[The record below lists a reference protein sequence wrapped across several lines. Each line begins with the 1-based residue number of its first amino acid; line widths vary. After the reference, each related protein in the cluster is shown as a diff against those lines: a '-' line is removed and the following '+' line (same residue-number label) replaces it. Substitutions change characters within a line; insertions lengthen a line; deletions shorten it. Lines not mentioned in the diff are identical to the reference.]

1 MLKRYLR
8 YAWASPTSLLGLLC
22 AGLLLVTGAGARTV
36 DGVLEVSGGW
46 LASKLTHLSSFSALT
61 LGHVVLG
68 HSVDCLQQLRAHEHV
83 HVRQTERWGILF
95 IPAYLLAGAWQAI
108 CGRHAYYDNP
118 FEREAF
124 AAEAQPVK
132 ACEAHKQRQ

>member
-1 MLKRYLR
+1 MLKRCLR

-22 AGLLLVTGAGARTV
+22 ASLLLVTGAGARTV

-46 LASKLTHLSSFSALT
+46 LASKLTHLSGFSALT

-68 HSVDCLQQLRAHEHV
+68 HSAECLQRLRVHEHV
-83 HVRQTERWGILF
+83 HVRQAERWGLF
-95 IPAYLLAGAWQAI
+95 FVPAYLLAGWWQWMR
-108 CGRHAYYDNP
+108 GRHVYDDNP

-124 AAEAQPVK
+124 AAESEQCA
-132 ACEAHKQRQ
+132 ACEV